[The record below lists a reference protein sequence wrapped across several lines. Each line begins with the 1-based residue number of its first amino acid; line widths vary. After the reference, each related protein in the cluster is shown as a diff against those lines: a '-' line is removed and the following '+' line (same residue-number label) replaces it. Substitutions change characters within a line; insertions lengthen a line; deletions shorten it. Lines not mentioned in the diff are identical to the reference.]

1 MTMLPSACA
10 HEAAVEKAAR
20 AGTPDA
26 ATDPAIGAHLASCP
40 ACRETFEIV
49 SVMTRFGAET
59 EHLAASRDMPDPS
72 RIWWRARLLQ
82 RWEAETRAT
91 APLDIMQRV
100 EVIGG
105 LIAAVV
111 LLITMWPEVR
121 GGLFGGAANQ
131 VASGPMGSW
140 WPAISQVLAVPSG
153 LTSLVIGGA
162 LLLGLMGVFTVH
174 QLLLED

>member
-10 HEAAVEKAAR
+10 HEAAAERAAR
-20 AGTPDA
+20 GGTPDA
-26 ATDPAIGAHLASCP
+26 AIRAHIAACA
-40 ACRETFEIV
+40 ACRETFEIA
-49 SVMTRFGAET
+49 SWMTRFGADAEDA
-59 EHLAASRDMPDPS
+59 AASHALPDPS

-105 LIAAVV
+105 LVAAVV
-111 LLITMWPEVR
+111 LLITMWPEMR
-121 GGLFGGAANQ
+121 GGLFGGGASELSSPAA
-131 VASGPMGSW
+131 SW
-140 WPAISQVLAVPSG
+140 WPVITQVLAVPQG
-153 LTSLVIGGA
+153 LTTLVIGGA
-162 LLLGLMGVFTVH
+162 LLLGLMAVFTVH

>member
-10 HEAAVEKAAR
+10 HEAAVERAAR

-26 ATDPAIGAHLASCP
+26 AIRAHLASCA

-49 SVMTRFGAET
+49 GFMARFGADT
-59 EHLAASRDMPDPS
+59 EHEAADRDMPDAS

-105 LIAAVV
+105 LIAAIV

-121 GGLFGGAANQ
+121 GSLFGGAASQ
-131 VASGPMGSW
+131 MSATAAPVASW
-140 WPAISQVLAVPSG
+140 LPAITQILAVPAG
-153 LTSLVIGGA
+153 LTSLVVGGA
-162 LLLGLMGVFTVH
+162 LLLGLMAVFTVH

>member
-1 MTMLPSACA
+1 MTMLPSVCA
-10 HEAAVEKAAR
+10 HEAAVERAAR

-26 ATDPAIGAHLASCP
+26 AVRAHLASCG
-40 ACRETFEIV
+40 ACREAFEIV
-49 SVMTRFGAET
+49 SVMMRFGADT

-82 RWEAETRAT
+82 RWDAETRAT

-111 LLITMWPEVR
+111 LLLTMWPEMR

-153 LTSLVIGGA
+153 LTTLVVGGA
-162 LLLGLMGVFTVH
+162 VLLGLMGVFTVH

>member
-10 HEAAVEKAAR
+10 HEAAVERAAR
-20 AGTPDA
+20 GGTPDA
-26 ATDPAIGAHLASCP
+26 AIRAHLASCA

-49 SVMTRFGAET
+49 SFMTRFGAET
-59 EHLAASRDMPDPS
+59 EHEAAGRDMPDPS

-105 LIAAVV
+105 LVAAIV
-111 LLITMWPEVR
+111 LLITMWPEMR
-121 GGLFGGAANQ
+121 GGLFGGAASHVTATAGP
-131 VASGPMGSW
+131 VASW
-140 WPAISQVLAVPSG
+140 WTTIAPFLAVPPG
-153 LTSLVIGGA
+153 LTSVIVVGA
-162 LLLGLMGVFTVH
+162 VLLGLMAVFTVH

>member
-10 HEAAVEKAAR
+10 HEAAVERAAR
-20 AGTPDA
+20 GGTPDA
-26 ATDPAIGAHLASCP
+26 ALHAHIATCA
-40 ACRETFEIV
+40 ACRETFEIA
-49 SVMTRFGAET
+49 SWMTRFGADAED
-59 EHLAASRDMPDPS
+59 LAASRDLPDPS

-105 LIAAVV
+105 LIAAAV
-111 LLITMWPEVR
+111 LLVTMWPEMR
-121 GGLFGGAANQ
+121 GGLFGGASE
-131 VASGPMGSW
+131 VSSGPALAW
-140 WPAISQVLAVPSG
+140 WPAFSQMIVPSG
-153 LTSLVIGGA
+153 LTTLVISGA
-162 LLLGLMGVFTVH
+162 LLLGLMAVFTVH

>member
-10 HEAAVEKAAR
+10 HEAAVERAAR
-20 AGTPDA
+20 VGTPDA
-26 ATDPAIGAHLASCP
+26 ALRAHIASCA
-40 ACRETFEIV
+40 ACRETFEV
-49 SVMTRFGAET
+49 ASWMSQLGTASED
-59 EHLAASRDMPDPS
+59 LAADHQMPDAS

-111 LLITMWPEVR
+111 LLVTMWPEMR
-121 GGLFGGAANQ
+121 DGLFGGASDI
-131 VASGPMGSW
+131 ASGPASSW
-140 WPAISQVLAVPSG
+140 LPVLSQLLAVPAG
-153 LTSLVIGGA
+153 LTTLIVGGA
-162 LLLGLMGVFTVH
+162 VLLGMMAVFTVH

>member
-1 MTMLPSACA
+1 MTMLPSVCA
-10 HEAAVEKAAR
+10 HEAAVESAAR

-26 ATDPAIGAHLASCP
+26 AVIAHLASCA
-40 ACRETFEIV
+40 ACRETFEVV
-49 SVMTRFGAET
+49 SVMTRFGADT

-111 LLITMWPEVR
+111 LLMTMWPEMR
-121 GGLFGGAANQ
+121 GGVFGGAGAGAATQ
-131 VASGPMGSW
+131 VTSGPLASW
-140 WPAISQVLAVPSG
+140 WPAVSQVLAVPAG
-153 LTSLVIGGA
+153 LTSLIVGGA
-162 LLLGLMGVFTVH
+162 VLLGLMAVFTVH
-174 QLLLED
+174 QVLLED

>member
-1 MTMLPSACA
+1 MLPSVCA
-10 HEAAVEKAAR
+10 HEAAVERAAR

-26 ATDPAIGAHLASCP
+26 AVTAHLASCA

-59 EHLAASRDMPDPS
+59 EHLAVSRDMPDPS

-105 LIAAVV
+105 LVAAIV
-111 LLITMWPEVR
+111 LLMTMWPEMR
-121 GGLFGGAANQ
+121 GGLFGGASQVSNGQ
-131 VASGPMGSW
+131 VASW
-140 WPAISQVLAVPSG
+140 WPAVSQVLAVPAG
-153 LTSLVIGGA
+153 LTSLIVGGA
-162 LLLGLMGVFTVH
+162 VLLGLMAVFTVH

>member
-1 MTMLPSACA
+1 MTMLPSVCA
-10 HEAAVEKAAR
+10 HEAAVAAAAR
-20 AGTPDA
+20 GGTPDA
-26 ATDPAIGAHLASCP
+26 AIGAHLASCA

-49 SVMTRFGAET
+49 SVMARFGADT

-111 LLITMWPEVR
+111 LLMTMWPEMR

-131 VASGPMGSW
+131 VASGPAAAW
-140 WPAISQVLAVPSG
+140 WPAITQVLAVPAG
-153 LTSLVIGGA
+153 LTSLIVGGA
-162 LLLGLMGVFTVH
+162 LLLGLMAVFTVH

>member
-1 MTMLPSACA
+1 MTTLPSVCA
-10 HEAAVEKAAR
+10 HEAAVERAAR
-20 AGTPDA
+20 GGTPDA
-26 ATDPAIGAHLASCP
+26 AIRAHLANCA

-49 SVMTRFGAET
+49 SFMTRFGAVAD
-59 EHLAASRDMPDPS
+59 LQAASRDLPDPS

-105 LIAAVV
+105 LVAAIV
-111 LLITMWPEVR
+111 LLITMWPDMR
-121 GGLFGGAANQ
+121 GGLFGSGG
-131 VASGPMGSW
+131 ASGLTSGPVASW
-140 WPAISQVLAVPSG
+140 WPAIAQIVAIPSG

-162 LLLGLMGVFTVH
+162 LLLGLMAVFTVH

>member
-10 HEAAVEKAAR
+10 HEAAVERAAR
-20 AGTPDA
+20 GGTPDA
-26 ATDPAIGAHLASCP
+26 AVHAHLASCA

-49 SVMTRFGAET
+49 GVMMRFGADT
-59 EHLAASRDMPDPS
+59 EDLAANRDMPDAS

-105 LIAAVV
+105 LVAAVV
-111 LLITMWPEVR
+111 LLITMWPEMR
-121 GGLFGGAANQ
+121 GGLFGGAASQ
-131 VASGPMGSW
+131 MTATTAPVASW
-140 WPAISQVLAVPSG
+140 WPTIAQVLAVPTG
-153 LTSLVIGGA
+153 LTTLVVGGA
-162 LLLGLMGVFTVH
+162 LLLGLMAVFTVH

>member
-1 MTMLPSACA
+1 MTMLPSVCA
-10 HEAAVEKAAR
+10 HEAAVERAAR
-20 AGTPDA
+20 AGTRDA
-26 ATDPAIGAHLASCP
+26 AADPAIGAHLASCA

-49 SVMTRFGAET
+49 SFMTRFGADAQHE
-59 EHLAASRDMPDPS
+59 ADGRDMPDPS

-105 LIAAVV
+105 LVAAIV
-111 LLITMWPEVR
+111 LLMTMWPEMR
-121 GGLFGGAANQ
+121 GGLFGGASQVSNGQ
-131 VASGPMGSW
+131 VASW
-140 WPAISQVLAVPSG
+140 WPAVSQVLAVPAG
-153 LTSLVIGGA
+153 LTSLIVGGA
-162 LLLGLMGVFTVH
+162 VLLGLMAVFTVH

>member
-10 HEAAVEKAAR
+10 HEAAVERAAR
-20 AGTPDA
+20 GGTPDA
-26 ATDPAIGAHLASCP
+26 AVQAHLATCP

-49 SVMTRFGAET
+49 SVMMRFGADT

-105 LIAAVV
+105 LVAAVV
-111 LLITMWPEVR
+111 LLITMWPEMR
-121 GGLFGGAANQ
+121 GGLFGGASEAATAP
-131 VASGPMGSW
+131 VASW
-140 WPAISQVLAVPSG
+140 WPAIAQVLAVPAG
-153 LTSLVIGGA
+153 LTSLIIGGA
-162 LLLGLMGVFTVH
+162 VLLGLMAVFTVH

>member
-10 HEAAVEKAAR
+10 HEAAVERAAR
-20 AGTPDA
+20 GGTPDA
-26 ATDPAIGAHLASCP
+26 AVHAHLASCP

-49 SVMTRFGAET
+49 SFMTRFGADA
-59 EHLAASRDMPDPS
+59 EHEASSRELPDPS

-105 LIAAVV
+105 LVAAVV
-111 LLITMWPEVR
+111 LLITMWPEMR
-121 GGLFGGAANQ
+121 GGAASQ
-131 VASGPMGSW
+131 MTAGPVASW
-140 WPAISQVLAVPSG
+140 WPTIAQVLAVPSG
-153 LTSLVIGGA
+153 LTSLVVGGA
-162 LLLGLMGVFTVH
+162 LLLGLMAVFTVH

>member
-10 HEAAVEKAAR
+10 HEAAVEHAAR
-20 AGTPDA
+20 GGTPDA
-26 ATDPAIGAHLASCP
+26 AITAHLASCA

-49 SVMTRFGAET
+49 SVMARFGADA

-105 LIAAVV
+105 LVAAVV
-111 LLITMWPEVR
+111 LLITMWPEMR
-121 GGLFGGAANQ
+121 GGLFGGGASQ
-131 VASGPMGSW
+131 LTSGPVAW
-140 WPAISQVLAVPSG
+140 WPAISQILAVPAG

-162 LLLGLMGVFTVH
+162 LLLGLMAVFTVH

>member
-10 HEAAVEKAAR
+10 HEAAVERAAR

-26 ATDPAIGAHLASCP
+26 AVHAHLGKLRRLPRNVRNRQRDDALRRRHRTP
-40 ACRETFEIV
+40 GGEPGDAR
-49 SVMTRFGAET
+49 SVA
-59 EHLAASRDMPDPS
+59 HLVA
-72 RIWWRARLLQ
+72 RALLQ

-105 LIAAVV
+105 LIAAIV
-111 LLITMWPEVR
+111 LLITMWPEMR
-121 GGLFGGAANQ
+121 GGLFGGANQ
-131 VASGPMGSW
+131 VTGAPVASW
-140 WPAISQVLAVPSG
+140 WPAIAQILAVPAG
-153 LTSLVIGGA
+153 LTSLVVGGA
-162 LLLGLMGVFTVH
+162 VLLGLMAVFTVH

>member
-1 MTMLPSACA
+1 MTMLPSVCA
-10 HEAAVEKAAR
+10 HEAATEAAAR
-20 AGTPDA
+20 AGTPDPA
-26 ATDPAIGAHLASCP
+26 ADAAVRAHLASCA

-49 SVMTRFGAET
+49 SVMTRFGADT
-59 EHLAASRDMPDPS
+59 EHLAASRDMPDAS

-105 LIAAVV
+105 LIAAIV
-111 LLITMWPEVR
+111 LLMTMWPEMR
-121 GGLFGGAANQ
+121 GGLFGGANQ
-131 VASGPMGSW
+131 VTGAPVASW
-140 WPAISQVLAVPSG
+140 WPAIAQILAVPAG
-153 LTSLVIGGA
+153 LTSLVVGGA
-162 LLLGLMGVFTVH
+162 LLLGLMAVFTVH

>member
-10 HEAAVEKAAR
+10 HEAAVERAAR

-26 ATDPAIGAHLASCP
+26 AVHAHLASCA
-40 ACRETFEIV
+40 ACRETFDIV
-49 SVMTRFGAET
+49 SVMTRFGADT

-105 LIAAVV
+105 LVAAVV
-111 LLITMWPEVR
+111 LLITMWPEMR
-121 GGLFGGAANQ
+121 GGLFGGANQ
-131 VASGPMGSW
+131 VTGAPVGSW
-140 WPAISQVLAVPSG
+140 WPAIAQVLAVPAG
-153 LTSLVIGGA
+153 LTSLIVGGA
-162 LLLGLMGVFTVH
+162 VLLGLMAVFTVH

>member
-10 HEAAVEKAAR
+10 HEAAVERAAR

-26 ATDPAIGAHLASCP
+26 AIRAHLSSCA

-49 SVMTRFGAET
+49 GVMTRFGADAEL
-59 EHLAASRDMPDPS
+59 EAANRDLPDPS

-105 LIAAVV
+105 LVAAIV
-111 LLITMWPEVR
+111 LLITMWPEMR
-121 GGLFGGAANQ
+121 GGLFGGASQ
-131 VASGPMGSW
+131 MTSGPVASW
-140 WPAISQVLAVPSG
+140 WPTVAQVLAVPSG
-153 LTSLVIGGA
+153 LTSLVVGGA
-162 LLLGLMGVFTVH
+162 LLLGLMSVFTVH

>member
-10 HEAAVEKAAR
+10 HEAAVESAAR
-20 AGTPDA
+20 GGTPDA
-26 ATDPAIGAHLASCP
+26 AVRAHLASCA

-49 SVMTRFGAET
+49 SVMTRFGADT

-105 LIAAVV
+105 LVAAIV
-111 LLITMWPEVR
+111 LLITMWPEMR
-121 GGLFGGAANQ
+121 GGLFGGAASQ
-131 VASGPMGSW
+131 VASGPVASW

-162 LLLGLMGVFTVH
+162 LLLGLMAVFTVH

>member
-10 HEAAVEKAAR
+10 HEAAVERAAR
-20 AGTPDA
+20 GGTPDA
-26 ATDPAIGAHLASCP
+26 AIRAHLASCA

-49 SVMTRFGAET
+49 SFMTRFGADT
-59 EHLAASRDMPDPS
+59 EHEAADRDMPDPS

-105 LIAAVV
+105 LVAAIV
-111 LLITMWPEVR
+111 LLITMWPEMR
-121 GGLFGGAANQ
+121 GGLFGGAASQ
-131 VASGPMGSW
+131 VTATAGPVAAW
-140 WPAISQVLAVPSG
+140 WPTISQVLAVPAG
-153 LTSLVIGGA
+153 LTSLVVGGA
-162 LLLGLMGVFTVH
+162 LLLGLMAVFTVH

>member
-1 MTMLPSACA
+1 MTMLPSVCA
-10 HEAAVEKAAR
+10 HEAAVEAAAR

-26 ATDPAIGAHLASCP
+26 AIRAHLASCA

-49 SVMTRFGAET
+49 SVMTRFGADT

-105 LIAAVV
+105 LVAAIV
-111 LLITMWPEVR
+111 LLMTMWPEMR
-121 GGLFGGAANQ
+121 GGLFGGAATQ
-131 VASGPMGSW
+131 VTSGPVASW
-140 WPAISQVLAVPSG
+140 WPAISQVLAVPAG
-153 LTSLVIGGA
+153 LTSLVVGGA
-162 LLLGLMGVFTVH
+162 LLLGLMAVFTVH

>member
-1 MTMLPSACA
+1 MTMLLPSACA
-10 HEAAVEKAAR
+10 HEAAVERAAR
-20 AGTPDA
+20 GGTPDA
-26 ATDPAIGAHLASCP
+26 ALRAHISTCA
-40 ACRETFEIV
+40 ACRETFEV
-49 SVMTRFGAET
+49 ASFMMQFGADAED
-59 EHLAASRDMPDPS
+59 LAASRDMPDAS

-111 LLITMWPEVR
+111 LLVTMWPEMR
-121 GGLFGGAANQ
+121 GGLFGGASEAS
-131 VASGPMGSW
+131 SGPGASW
-140 WPAISQVLAVPSG
+140 LPVFTQILAVPAG
-153 LTSLVIGGA
+153 LTTLVIGGA
-162 LLLGLMGVFTVH
+162 LLLGLMAVFTVH

>member
-1 MTMLPSACA
+1 MTMLPSVCA
-10 HEAAVEKAAR
+10 HEAAVERAAR

-26 ATDPAIGAHLASCP
+26 AVTAHLASCA

-49 SVMTRFGAET
+49 SVMTRFGADT
-59 EHLAASRDMPDPS
+59 EHLAVSRNMPDPS

-105 LIAAVV
+105 LVAAIV
-111 LLITMWPEVR
+111 LLMTMWPEMR
-121 GGLFGGAANQ
+121 GGLFGGASQVSNSQ
-131 VASGPMGSW
+131 VASW
-140 WPAISQVLAVPSG
+140 WPAVSQVLAVPAG
-153 LTSLVIGGA
+153 LTSLIVGGA
-162 LLLGLMGVFTVH
+162 LLLGLMAVFTVH